1 MVRRCLAMHKIK
13 GELAEGRMASNLADG
28 RMESK
33 EHKLGQ
39 RLNAVSAAGNPG
51 SLPSMIKVSLLP
63 ALFRMLYSRIRSGV
77 SCIIFLAAFHSLL
90 EGAMAHVTRSFFFSS
105 KLTTTTANTC
115 RRRH

>member
-1 MVRRCLAMHKIK
+1 MTKPELTTHNGRCIAMHKIK
-13 GELAEGRMASNLADG
+13 SDLAEGRMASNLADG

-90 EGAMAHVTRSFFFSS
+90 EGWAAPLISRV
-105 KLTTTTANTC
+105 LV
-115 RRRH
+115 